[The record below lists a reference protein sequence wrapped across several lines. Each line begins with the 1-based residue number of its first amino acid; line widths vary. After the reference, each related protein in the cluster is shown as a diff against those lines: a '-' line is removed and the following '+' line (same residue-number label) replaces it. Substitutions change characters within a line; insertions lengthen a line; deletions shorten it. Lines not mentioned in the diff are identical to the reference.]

1 MQRSYEKW
9 YSPALGRE
17 MELLWFGWSG
27 YPVIAFPTSM
37 GRFFQYEDSGT
48 VAALAHKLEA
58 GQLQLCC
65 VDSVDTESWYNEGVH
80 PAARAPRHEAPH
92 HERRRDGPAGYA
104 LMLRAMTCALN
115 LVLTH

>member
-58 GQLQLCC
+58 GQLQWCC

-80 PAARAPRHEAPH
+80 PAARAPRHEQYDAYLRGEVVPFV
-92 HERRRDGPAGYA
+92 RD
-104 LMLRAMTCALN
+104 RAQRHDLGAFGCS
-115 LVLTH
+115 